1 MDDNRITLFDL
12 NAGIVVSHN
21 DCGLPHP
28 KKNSSFWIYW
38 FGSRTVSE
46 VSKDSYN

>member
-21 DCGLPHP
+21 DCGLPRR
-28 KKNSSFWIYW
+28 WIPRKTAV
-38 FGSRTVSE
+38 FGFTGSAVVRFQR
-46 VSKDSYN
+46 